1 MALNLELLGDKVR
14 RYREQFQFSLTEISV
29 ATGISEGRLDSFETG
44 DVAPSGDEILILAD
58 FYKCDYKFFIS
69 NEQSAPFE
77 QTETL
82 FRRFGEKFSKQDRW
96 AVQEFLFLAECES
109 FLQYALGNSPKKQ
122 FIFHKQGNYYKGHAE
137 KAAIKLREFFGYTDI
152 EVPLNVFKDFRS
164 IGVHIFR
171 RRLEN
176 SDISG
181 LFIKHPTAG
190 KCALVNY
197 SEDVYRQ
204 RFTTAHEAGH
214 AILDGEEDFVVSFT
228 SEGQKLQEVRANT
241 FASRYL
247 VPPVFLHSIPHPSRW
262 DSEKALEWANKLKV
276 STQALA
282 YALAQAKLIDSETE
296 ETVKKV
302 RVLKEA
308 KIDPEIP
315 ASLSPNSRARMEE
328 LLERG
333 LSRDYVNLC
342 FEGYRA
348 GIISAAR
355 LGEMLLVTTDYDLR
369 ELAKL
374 FGEALRYDA

>member
-1 MALNLELLGDKVR
+1 MSLNLQLLGDKLR
-14 RYREQFQFSLTEISV
+14 RYREQFQLSLTEVST
-29 ATGISEGRLDSFETG
+29 ATGINENSLQSFENG
-44 DVAPSGDEILILAD
+44 NLAPSGDEILILSD

-69 NEQSAPFE
+69 NEQLAPFE

-82 FRRFGEKFSKQDRW
+82 FRRFSEKFSKQDRW

-109 FLQYALGNSPKKQ
+109 FLQHALDKIPKKQ
-122 FIFHKQGNYYKGHAE
+122 FIFNKQGGYYKGHAE
-137 KAAIKLREFFGYTDI
+137 SAALNLRKFFGYTDS
-152 EVPLNVFKDFRS
+152 EVPLNIFKDFRS
-164 IGVHIFR
+164 IGIHIFR

-181 LFIKHPTAG
+181 LFIKHPIAG
-190 KCALVNY
+190 KCSLVNY
-197 SEDVYRQ
+197 SEDIYRQ
-204 RFTTAHEAGH
+204 RFTAAHEAGH
-214 AILDGEEDFVVSFT
+214 AILDGEDDFVVSFT

-247 VPPVFLHSIPHPSRW
+247 IPPVFLRSIPNPSQW

-282 YALAQAKLIDSETE
+282 YALAQAKLIDNETE
-296 ETVKKV
+296 ENVKKV
-302 RVLKEA
+302 RVSKEA

-315 ASLSPNSRARMEE
+315 ASLSPNSRTRMEE

-342 FEGYRA
+342 FAGYRE
-348 GIISAAR
+348 GVVSAAR
-355 LGEMLLVTTDYDLR
+355 LGEMLLVTTDYELR
-369 ELAKL
+369 ELAML
-374 FGEALRYDA
+374 FGESLHYDA